1 MIGEN
6 KSRIYTSPSILVKG
20 IKNMSMNNNNKSHP
34 FHVHDTPPRRR
45 QENVSHRR
53 AATVGKYDIEKINS
67 IPKIHRKIKSG
78 GMILN
83 PFEDPALVGDIAS
96 TISLS
101 HSRHTSDTS
110 SVLSAFDPYS
120 SHNSPNPYDK
130 TVKTIDLPE
139 HSVDP
144 SKLASIAAALS
155 EIKPQTKESIQQ
167 QPTMHKRKHSRNIS
181 NSGSLRN
188 IVGQVFSSPSRRAIN
203 GANLDDSTQGQ
214 RQSASPTELLTMDS
228 SVPLYTCELDPS
240 PHQVNMPTLNFCLIV
255 ARLLQ
260 WANHVQNVLNKKGL
274 ETLTGLSPLALQQ
287 QEGPAANTLKE
298 CGIDDVQ
305 LLHAADDC
313 MILCSDAKRLIWV
326 VCNDANEFDASP
338 LLDPILRNHCF
349 FDVCF
354 IGFRTRIPITVSIK
368 FAQAKPEVLVSC
380 ITLSTPKSQDSLSI
394 RHLAHSLPNYKLIRL
409 DHISEHSSAAT
420 SSHIGHSIVLGGT
433 TTRAYLFD
441 KKKQNNKNVFNKL
454 SKTKAPL
461 ESFVTSL
468 ERIAHMGLS
477 WPKDF
482 EGATEKGKNQL
493 V

>member
-6 KSRIYTSPSILVKG
+6 KSRIYTSPSIPVNE
-20 IKNMSMNNNNKSHP
+20 IKNVSSSNNNKKSHP
-34 FHVHDTPPRRR
+34 FHVHDTSPRRR

-53 AATVGKYDIEKINS
+53 AATVGKYDVEKMLS
-67 IPKIHRKIKSG
+67 IPKIHRKTKSSG
-78 GMILN
+78 LILN

-96 TISLS
+96 AVSTS

-130 TVKTIDLPE
+130 IVKTIDLPE
-139 HSVDP
+139 HSIDP

-155 EIKPQTKESIQQ
+155 EIKPQTVDSVQK

-181 NSGSLRN
+181 HSGSLRN
-188 IVGQVFSSPSRRAIN
+188 IVGQVFSSPSRKAIN
-203 GANLDDSTQGQ
+203 GTNLDESTQGQ
-214 RQSASPTELLTMDS
+214 RQSASPPRPSAIDS

-240 PHQVNMPTLNFCLIV
+240 PHQVDMPTLNFCLIS

-260 WANHVQNVLNKKGL
+260 WANHVQNVLHKKGL
-274 ETLTGLSPLALQQ
+274 EILKGLSPLALQQ

-305 LLHAADDC
+305 LLHTADDC

-326 VCNDANEFDASP
+326 VCNDSNEFDATP
-338 LLDPILRNHCF
+338 LLEPILLNHYF

-354 IGFRTRIPITVSIK
+354 IGFRTRIPITLSIN

-394 RHLAHSLPNYKLIRL
+394 RHLAHSLPNYK
-409 DHISEHSSAAT
+409 
-420 SSHIGHSIVLGGT
+420 VCP
-433 TTRAYLFD
+433 
-441 KKKQNNKNVFNKL
+441 NKIFYCCC
-454 SKTKAPL
+454 
-461 ESFVTSL
+461 
-468 ERIAHMGLS
+468 
-477 WPKDF
+477 
-482 EGATEKGKNQL
+482 
-493 V
+493 